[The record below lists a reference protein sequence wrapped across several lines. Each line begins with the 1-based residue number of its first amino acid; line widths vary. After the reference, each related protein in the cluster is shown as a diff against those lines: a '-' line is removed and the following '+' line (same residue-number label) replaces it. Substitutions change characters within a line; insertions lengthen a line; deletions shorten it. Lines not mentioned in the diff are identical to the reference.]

1 MTGILLTLVSR
12 GSTTLSYTAVPVI
25 SGTVTERSVLTTT
38 NGIWLGAVPITF
50 SYQWFAN
57 AVPVSSGSN
66 SYTVQTS
73 DIGKSF
79 TCKVAATNFYGTI
92 VAESLQTTV
101 VTQGVPTKPVV
112 TYNGL
117 STTGVTL
124 NWSASESGIT
134 GYDVY
139 NNTTKLTPSPI
150 TALTYAVT
158 GLTAQ
163 SSYPFYVKAI
173 NAIGTTSSDVL
184 NVITDANAPTG
195 LTQSSIT
202 STGFTL
208 SWTVTS
214 GVSYTIFNGSTQF
227 GSAQTTGNVAITGLS
242 PQTAYTFY
250 VKATAT
256 GSTNAISSSAYNI
269 TTAPAVPT
277 GVSATSITTTTFTL
291 NWTGVSGVTYEIIKG
306 STSIASSIAGTNG
319 NMTYNVTG
327 LTAQTSYNFY
337 VKATTTS
344 NSVVSSA
351 TSQPLSMQTLK
362 NTLILTLSGGSTPNN
377 DTWST
382 STLFVPNG
390 ASTTQATDITLN
402 VTGSYSATGNNA
414 NGSGTFLL
422 TVDTAGMV
430 AGSTLTLI
438 IASGVTI
445 SGRPGAGKNASGTT
459 NNNASGALRLLGSSA
474 CPITLKNYGTIQGG
488 SGGGGSGGSGMGSSY
503 GGDGKPGGSGGTG
516 LLRNSYV
523 TINTQGSIYGGGGG
537 GGGAGTGTATTG
549 SQTGSGSSGAEA
561 SNGSGVGGNG
571 GDGYLPSGTVST
583 PRGSP
588 GAGGSRVNGNSG
600 TGNYPYS
607 GGAGG
612 AGGIAID
619 SSG

>member
-1 MTGILLTLVSR
+1 MSGILLTLVSR

-38 NGIWLGAVPITF
+38 NGVWLGAVPITY

-57 AVPVSSGSN
+57 AVPVASGSN
-66 SYTVQTS
+66 SYTVLTS

-92 VAESLQTTV
+92 VAESLQTGV
-101 VTQGVPTKPVV
+101 VTQAFPTKPVV

-242 PQTAYTFY
+242 PQTEYTFY
-250 VKATAT
+250 VKATST
-256 GSTNAISSSAYNI
+256 GSTNAVSSTGYTI
-269 TTAPAVPT
+269 TTAPAAPT
-277 GVSATSITTTTFTL
+277 GVSATSIGETTFIL
-291 NWTGVSGVTYEIIKG
+291 NWTGYSGVTYTIFNG
-306 STSIASSIAGTNG
+306 GTQVGTNISG
-319 NMTYNVTG
+319 SNGTMSQEITG
-327 LTAQTSYNFY
+327 LTAFTSYSFY
-337 VKATTTS
+337 VKATTVS
-344 NSVVSSA
+344 NSVVSATA
-351 TSQPLSMQTLK
+351 TSAALSVQTLK
-362 NTLILTLSGGSTPNN
+362 RSISITKYGSSYSTGVSYTAANTFI
-377 DTWST
+377 
-382 STLFVPNG
+382 PNG
-390 ASTTQATDITLN
+390 ASATVPTDITLTIVSDVYMSGDN
-402 VTGSYSATGNNA
+402 RAGNDYVALTIDTSGLAA
-414 NGSGTFLL
+414 NSKL
-422 TVDTAGMV
+422 TIV
-430 AGSTLTLI
+430 I
-438 IASGVTI
+438 NSGVTI
-445 SGRPGAGKNASGTT
+445 AGQAGAAGNTSGTIWL
-459 NNNASGALRLLGSSA
+459 LRGSQAAEFYGSNE
-474 CPITLKNYGTIQGG
+474 CPIYLYNYGTIV
-488 SGGGGSGGSGMGSSY
+488 GGGGGGGRGGAGIGNANPSSGDN
-503 GGDGKPGGSGGTG
+503 GGDGGGG
-516 LLRNSYV
+516 LRRTNV
-523 TINTQGSIYGGGGG
+523 TIMVEGTISGGGGG
-537 GGGAGTGTATTG
+537 GGGGGSGTANTGTQSG
-549 SQTGSGSSGAEA
+549 TGSG
-561 SNGSGVGGNG
+561 GSGGNSGTYGKGGNG
-571 GDGYLPSGTVST
+571 GNGYTPSSATT
-583 PRGSP
+583 
-588 GAGGSRVNGNSG
+588 
-600 TGNYPYS
+600 S

-612 AGGIAID
+612 TGGNPNNYGG
-619 SSG
+619 SGGYGAYGGGSGGGNGQRYW